1 MSNENDLKD
10 IAINYSRKTDF
21 EIIHIATQ
29 NAKGLRPGVF
39 EIIEKEL
46 IKRNLDLNVLNGII
60 AQNKTYT
67 FEEVEELSLKI
78 RELACPICGSKTSKL
93 NGTIMHTVKSFIYF
107 SSFRKDPIIGC
118 PDCLDKKNIDSI
130 KSTLIFGWWGLPE
143 GLLKTPFYIYA
154 NLKSKKQN
162 RDKESNEAL
171 ISFTHQNIGQIE
183 SYKNDNEK
191 LMQILKKLNK

>member
-1 MSNENDLKD
+1 MIWHDLKD
-10 IAINYSRKTDF
+10 IAINYSRKTDS

-46 IKRNLDLNVLNGII
+46 IKRNLDLNILNGIE

-78 RELACPICGSKTSKL
+78 RELACPICGSRTSKL

-107 SSFRKDPIIGC
+107 SGMPC
-118 PDCLDKKNIDSI
+118 NCC
-130 KSTLIFGWWGLPE
+130 W
-143 GLLKTPFYIYA
+143 
-154 NLKSKKQN
+154 
-162 RDKESNEAL
+162 
-171 ISFTHQNIGQIE
+171 
-183 SYKNDNEK
+183 
-191 LMQILKKLNK
+191 